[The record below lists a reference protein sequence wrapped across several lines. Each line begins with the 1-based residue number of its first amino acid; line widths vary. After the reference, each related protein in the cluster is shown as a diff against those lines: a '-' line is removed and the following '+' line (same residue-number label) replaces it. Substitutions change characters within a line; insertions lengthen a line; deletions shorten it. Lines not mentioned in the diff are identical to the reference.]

1 MHGAQQGQYS
11 QSRFVSS
18 LSGYRLMSLSS
29 SSINVADMMAKAIT
43 TSGDFYSGRNSVQGI
58 QDRKDAIREKRR
70 EQKNTLSQWYGM
82 KKKPLSADEKQ
93 EIELLKYRNFVDPEH
108 QHQAPKK
115 IADVGESE
123 FMEFG
128 YFTDAGR
135 NKRRR
140 CKSFADEWIEENP
153 QFAEVVATRIKSSIK
168 ANQKSKAARAKKAA
182 IEAAKAKEKR
192 MSKRRSKRDVL

>member
-1 MHGAQQGQYS
+1 
-11 QSRFVSS
+11 
-18 LSGYRLMSLSS
+18 
-29 SSINVADMMAKAIT
+29 MMAKAVT
-43 TSGDFYSGRNSVQGI
+43 SSGDFYSGRNGVQGI

-82 KKKPLSADEKQ
+82 RKKPLSDDQKK

-115 IADVGESE
+115 TAEVGESE

-128 YFTDAGR
+128 YFADVGR

-140 CKSFADEWIEENP
+140 YKSFADEWIEENP
-153 QFAEVVATRIKSSIK
+153 QFEEVITKRIKRNTK
-168 ANQKSKAARAKKAA
+168 VNQASKTAAAKKAA
-182 IEAAKAKEKR
+182 IQAAKAKEKKV
-192 MSKRRSKRDVL
+192 SKRRSKHDMF